1 MKVLHVDPAL
11 EWRGGQAQ
19 LAALLRARP
28 GDGWAGAPRGELAR
42 RVRPPDVPLRPNSD
56 LRNLPLLRAGA
67 AAYDLVAVHSSH
79 AHTASLGVSVP
90 VVVHRRNHRPP
101 TNVWRYRRAASTVA
115 VSAFVAGLC
124 RAAGVP
130 RVSVVYDG
138 ADAPAPLPRPD
149 TAIPEYLVPAALVAH
164 KGQAAL
170 LDAFVG
176 MPGELVFAGD
186 GPLRP
191 SLEARAARL
200 GVRARFLGAVDDLEP
215 WFARA
220 HAVVLPSREEAAG
233 SVLIEAMAR
242 GVPVVASEVGGI
254 PELLGDV
261 GHPVPLDDL
270 GAWQHALRL
279 ALDDDRLRI
288 QAYARRF
295 SVAAMVAGTEAVYAE
310 ALAR

>member
-1 MKVLHVDPAL
+1 MLHVDPAL

-28 GDGWAGAPRGELAR
+28 GDGWAGAPSGELAR
-42 RVRPPDVPLRPNSD
+42 RVRPPDVALRPNMD
-56 LRNLPLLRAGA
+56 LRNLATLRAGA
-67 AAYDLVAVHSSH
+67 EGYDLVAVHSSH
-79 AHTASLGVSVP
+79 AHTAALGVSLP

-101 TNVWRYRRAASTVA
+101 TNVWRYRRAAATVA

-138 ADAPAPLPRPD
+138 ADAPARLPRP
-149 TAIPEYLVPAALVAH
+149 ASPVPEYLVPAALVAH
-164 KGQAAL
+164 KGHAAL

-176 MPGELVFAGD
+176 LQAELVFAGD
-186 GPLRP
+186 GPLRA
-191 SLEARAARL
+191 SLSARAERL
-200 GVRARFLGAVDDLEP
+200 GVPVRFLGGIDDLEP

-242 GVPVVASEVGGI
+242 GVPVVASAVGGI

-261 GHPVPLDDL
+261 GLAVPLDDI
-270 GAWQHALRL
+270 GAWQRALRV
-279 ALDDDRLRI
+279 APGADRLRI
-288 QAYARRF
+288 QAYAQRF